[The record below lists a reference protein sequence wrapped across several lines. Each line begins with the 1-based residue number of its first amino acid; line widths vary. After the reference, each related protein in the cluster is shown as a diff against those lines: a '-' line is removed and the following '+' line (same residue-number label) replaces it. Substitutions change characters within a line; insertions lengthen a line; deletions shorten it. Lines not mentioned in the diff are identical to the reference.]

1 MTISE
6 ASTHWFQILPLFCL
20 GEPRQLFNALNEQFM
35 FLSHCKSNSL
45 HTFPSSIFP
54 IILWFQFSSPLMWH
68 HRLGMAHM
76 VWICCISSF
85 SASSSRN
92 LHLCRCYALFLR
104 QVILACWTSQ
114 FTFSSALLVAALIT
128 RNWPKR
134 RPFFFRSLENAQL
147 SDREVTYQKAAIRL
161 VEELSPKLPTHYWL
175 PATGHP
181 VEVKILSSTFRT
193 VQFVK
198 IFIISNQSLSLL
210 LGIACEQS
218 RYYLMIKG
226 GHITLIFALVSR
238 GC

>member
-1 MTISE
+1 VDLLHLLI
-6 ASTHWFQILPLFCL
+6 FC
-20 GEPRQLFNALNEQFM
+20 
-35 FLSHCKSNSL
+35 
-45 HTFPSSIFP
+45 
-54 IILWFQFSSPLMWH
+54 IIIAQSSPLS
-68 HRLGMAHM
+68 LL
-76 VWICCISSF
+76 CSLSSP
-85 SASSSRN
+85 SYSSVLDITIYLLKRPPSRSFDN
-92 LHLCRCYALFLR
+92 PE
-104 QVILACWTSQ
+104 LAKEET
-114 FTFSSALLVAALIT
+114 
-128 RNWPKR
+128 
-134 RPFFFRSLENAQL
+134 FFFRSLENAQL

-198 IFIISNQSLSLL
+198 IFIISNRSLSLL

-218 RYYLMIKG
+218 GYYLMIKG